1 MKYVLSSKQM
11 KQVDDHSIHYIG
23 IPSVVLMERAAL
35 AVADEFLNMKKGS
48 VLVVSGSGNNGADG
62 LAVARILY
70 QRGFDVDILLVSD
83 KEGTKEY
90 AIQKSIIENMGMSLV
105 NKVADATYDYIV
117 DAIFGIGLSREIT
130 GYYKEVINVI
140 NHIHSYKIAV
150 DIPSG
155 INASTGEVMGVAVK
169 VDKTVTFG
177 YNKIGMLCGKG
188 KNYCGTIV
196 VKDIGFICDNM
207 RLDIDTFSIDRND
220 ICQLPKH
227 KSDYDKG
234 KCGKTLII
242 AGSKDMCGAA
252 CLSAKAAFRSGCGL
266 VRVFTHADNKIP
278 LIVKVPEVISDIYN
292 DYTDKDAIHLKELI
306 EWADCIV
313 IGPGL
318 STQESSV
325 RIVNDVIYFMAKATW
340 NIPKTFVF
348 DADALNII
356 AAQNPQL
363 TSKSFEIQ
371 PLNPSLNDQQPV
383 NLSLVQQLEYIKQ
396 QNKAHIIITPH
407 IGEASRLLKKDI
419 LQVKEHP
426 IESAKK
432 LYAMMCNACVLK
444 DYATVTTGND
454 GTYINTSGNCGMA
467 TAGSGDVLTGVIAG
481 IVCLYKYE
489 AASPEWIA
497 AMAVYIHGCAGDIC
511 KGEKGVNGTMA
522 WDIAEAIAKLL

>member
-1 MKYVLSSKQM
+1 MEYVLSAEQM
-11 KQVDDHSIHYIG
+11 KQVDEYSIHHIG

-35 AVADEFLNMKKGS
+35 AVADVFMDMKKGN

-70 QRGFDVDILLVSD
+70 QRGFDVKILLVSD

-90 AIQKSIIENMGMSLV
+90 AVQKSIVKNMGMSLV
-105 NKVADATYDYIV
+105 NKVTDATYDYIV

-130 GYYKEVINVI
+130 GYYKEVINAI

-155 INASTGEVMGVAVK
+155 INASTGEVMGIAVK
-169 VDKTVTFG
+169 ADKTITFG
-177 YNKIGMLCGKG
+177 YNKIGMLCSKG
-188 KNYCGTIV
+188 KNYCGILI
-196 VKDIGFICDNM
+196 VKDIGFVCNNQ
-207 RLDIDTFSIDRND
+207 LSDINTFSINKKD

-227 KSDYDKG
+227 QPDYDKG

-252 CLSAKAAFRSGCGL
+252 CLSARAAFRSGCGL
-266 VRVFTHADNKIP
+266 VRVFTHVDNRTP
-278 LIVKVPEVISDIYN
+278 LIVKVPEVILDIYN
-292 DYTDKDAIHLKELI
+292 RYTDDDAIHLKELI

-313 IGPGL
+313 VGPGL
-318 STQESSV
+318 STQETSV
-325 RIVNDVIYFMAKATW
+325 RIVYDTIHFMVKATW
-340 NIPKTFVF
+340 NMPKTFVF

-356 AAQNPQL
+356 AQYQQL
-363 TSKSFEIQ
+363 SNQ
-371 PLNPSLNDQQPV
+371 SLSIPKVKNSSLEHQQID
-383 NLSLVQQLEYIKQ
+383 SLLMKQLEYIKKQ
-396 QNKAHIIITPH
+396 DKTHIIITPH

-419 LQVKEHP
+419 LQIKEYP

-432 LYAMMCNACVLK
+432 LHVMMCDVCVLK
-444 DYATVTTGND
+444 DAVTITAGTQ

-467 TAGSGDVLTGVIAG
+467 TAGAGDVLTGIIAG
-481 IVCLYKYE
+481 IACLYKYE
-489 AASPEWIA
+489 EVSPEWIA

-511 KGEKGVNGTMA
+511 REEKGINGMVA
-522 WDIAEAIAKLL
+522 WDIAEAVAKLL

>member
-1 MKYVLSSKQM
+1 MEYVLSAEQM
-11 KQVDDHSIHYIG
+11 KQVDEYSIHHIG

-35 AVADEFLNMKKGS
+35 AVADVFMDMKKGS
-48 VLVVSGSGNNGADG
+48 VLIVSGSGNNGADG

-70 QRGFDVDILLVSD
+70 QRGFDVKILLVSD

-90 AIQKSIIENMGMSLV
+90 AIQKSIVENMGMSLV

-130 GYYKEVINVI
+130 GYYKEVIDAI

-169 VDKTVTFG
+169 ADKTVTFG

-188 KNYCGTIV
+188 KNYCGILV
-196 VKDIGFICDNM
+196 VKDIGFVCDN
-207 RLDIDTFSIDRND
+207 RLSDIDTFSINKED

-252 CLSAKAAFRSGCGL
+252 CLSARAAFRSGCGL
-266 VRVFTHADNKIP
+266 VRVFTHADNRTP
-278 LIVKVPEVISDIYN
+278 LIVKVPEVLPDIYN
-292 DYTDKDAIHLKELI
+292 RYTDDDAIHLKKLI

-313 IGPGL
+313 VGPGL
-318 STQESSV
+318 STQETSV
-325 RIVNDVIYFMAKATW
+325 RIIYDTIHCMAKATW
-340 NIPKTFVF
+340 NMPKTFVL

-356 AAQNPQL
+356 AAQYPSLSNASLSMQQ
-363 TSKSFEIQ
+363 EI
-371 PLNPSLNDQQPV
+371 NPSLECQQAD
-383 NLSLVQQLEYIKQ
+383 LSLIQQLEYIKKQ
-396 QNKAHIIITPH
+396 DKVHIIITPH
-407 IGEASRLLKKDI
+407 IGEASRLLKNDI

-426 IESAKK
+426 MESAKR
-432 LYAMMCNACVLK
+432 LYTMMCDACVLK
-444 DYATVTTGND
+444 DAVTITAGRE

-467 TAGSGDVLTGVIAG
+467 TAGAGDVLTGIIAG
-481 IVCLYKYE
+481 IACLYKYE
-489 AASPEWIA
+489 EASPEWIA

-511 KGEKGVNGTMA
+511 RKEKGINGTVA
-522 WDIAEAIAKLL
+522 WDIAEAVVKLL

>member
-1 MKYVLSSKQM
+1 MEYVLSSEQM
-11 KQVDDHSIHYIG
+11 KQVDEYSIHHIG

-35 AVADEFLNMKKGS
+35 AVADVFLDMKKGS

-70 QRGFDVDILLVSD
+70 QRGFDVKILLVSD

-90 AIQKSIIENMGMSLV
+90 AVQKSIVENMGMSLV
-105 NKVADATYDYIV
+105 NKVTDATYDYIV

-130 GYYKEVINVI
+130 GYYKQVIDAI

-155 INASTGEVMGVAVK
+155 INASTGEVMGIAVK
-169 VDKTVTFG
+169 ADKTVTFG

-188 KNYCGTIV
+188 KSYCGILV
-196 VKDIGFICDNM
+196 VKDIGFVCDNK
-207 RLDIDTFSIDRND
+207 LSDIDTFSITKKDV
-220 ICQLPKH
+220 CQLPRH

-252 CLSAKAAFRSGCGL
+252 CLSARAAFRSGCGL
-266 VRVFTHADNKIP
+266 VRVFTHVDNRTP
-278 LIVKVPEVISDIYN
+278 LIVKVPEVIPDIYN
-292 DYTDKDAIHLKELI
+292 HYTDDDAIHLKELI

-313 IGPGL
+313 VGPGL
-318 STQESSV
+318 STQETSV
-325 RIVNDVIYFMAKATW
+325 RIVYDTIHFMVEATW
-340 NIPKTFVF
+340 NMPKTFVL

-356 AAQNPQL
+356 AAP
-363 TSKSFEIQ
+363 SQ
-371 PLNPSLNDQQPV
+371 PLSSQSLSMQQVTNPSSEHQQIRP
-383 NLSLVQQLEYIKQ
+383 LLMQQLEYIKE
-396 QNKAHIIITPH
+396 QNKAHVIITPH
-407 IGEASRLLKKDI
+407 IGEASRLLKTNI
-419 LQVKEHP
+419 LQIKEHP

-432 LYAMMCNACVLK
+432 LYAMMCDVCVLK
-444 DYATVTTGND
+444 DAVTITTGKE

-467 TAGSGDVLTGVIAG
+467 TAGAGDVLTGIIAG

-489 AASPEWIA
+489 EVSSEWIA
-497 AMAVYIHGCAGDIC
+497 AMAVYIHGCSGDIC
-511 KGEKGVNGTMA
+511 KEEKGINGTVA

>member
-1 MKYVLSSKQM
+1 MEYVLSSEQM
-11 KQVDDHSIHYIG
+11 KQVDEHSIHHIG
-23 IPSVVLMERAAL
+23 IPSMVLMERAAL
-35 AVADEFLNMKKGS
+35 AVADVFLDIKKGS

-70 QRGFDVDILLVSD
+70 QRGFDVKILLVSD

-140 NHIHSYKIAV
+140 NLIHSYKIAV

-177 YNKIGMLCGKG
+177 YNKIGMLCGMG

-196 VKDIGFICDNM
+196 VKDIGFVYDKFVCDNI
-207 RLDIDTFSIDRND
+207 LSNINTFSINMED

-227 KSDYDKG
+227 KPDYDKG

-252 CLSAKAAFRSGCGL
+252 CLSARAAFRSGCGL
-266 VRVFTHADNKIP
+266 VRVFTHMNNRTP
-278 LIVKVPEVISDIYN
+278 LIVKVPEVIPDIYN
-292 DYTDKDAIHLKELI
+292 HYTDKDAIHLKELI

-313 IGPGL
+313 AGPGL
-318 STQESSV
+318 STEETS
-325 RIVNDVIYFMAKATW
+325 IKMVNDIIHYMVKATW
-340 NIPKTFVF
+340 NTAKTLVL

-356 AAQNPQL
+356 AAQNQ
-363 TSKSFEIQ
+363 Q
-371 PLNPSLNDQQPV
+371 QVNQSLIK
-383 NLSLVQQLEYIKQ
+383 QLEYIKE
-396 QNKAHIIITPH
+396 QNKVHIIITPH

-432 LYAMMCNACVLK
+432 LYAMICNACVLK
-444 DYATVTTGND
+444 DYATVTAGKD

-467 TAGSGDVLTGVIAG
+467 TAGSGDVLTGIIAG
-481 IVCLYKYE
+481 IACLYKYE
-489 AASPEWIA
+489 EASPEWIA

-511 KGEKGVNGTMA
+511 KEEKGINGTVA
-522 WDIAEAIAKLL
+522 WDIAEAIVKLL

>member
-1 MKYVLSSKQM
+1 MKYVLNSEQM
-11 KQVDDHSIHYIG
+11 KKVDDYSIHHIG
-23 IPSVVLMERAAL
+23 IPSMVLMERAAL
-35 AVADEFLNMKKGS
+35 AVADVFLDMKKGS
-48 VLVVSGSGNNGADG
+48 VLVVSGCGNNGADG

-70 QRGFDVDILLVSD
+70 QRGFNVDILLVSD

-90 AIQKSIIENMGMSLV
+90 AIQKSIIENMGMSFV

-130 GYYKEVINVI
+130 GYYKEIINVI

-169 VDKTVTFG
+169 VDKTITFG

-196 VKDIGFICDNM
+196 IKDIGFVCDNIPS
-207 RLDIDTFSIDRND
+207 DINTFSIDRND
-220 ICQLPKH
+220 VYQLPKH
-227 KSDYDKG
+227 KMDYDKG

-252 CLSAKAAFRSGCGL
+252 CLSARAAFRSGCGL
-266 VRVFTHADNKIP
+266 VRVFTHMDNRTP
-278 LIVKVPEVISDIYN
+278 LIMKVPEVITDIY
-292 DYTDKDAIHLKELI
+292 DSYTDNDAIHLKELI

-313 IGPGL
+313 VGPGL
-318 STQESSV
+318 STQETSI
-325 RIVNDVIYFMAKATW
+325 RIVYDTIHFMAKAAW
-340 NIPKTFVF
+340 NMPKTFVF

-356 AAQNPQL
+356 AMQNQQL

-371 PLNPSLNDQQPV
+371 PLNQSLKEQQQV
-383 NLSLVQQLEYIKQ
+383 NLSLIQQLEYIKEE
-396 QNKAHIIITPH
+396 NKVHIIITPH

-419 LQVKEHP
+419 MQVKEHP

-432 LYAMMCNACVLK
+432 LYAMMCDACVLK
-444 DYATVTTGND
+444 DYATITAGRE

-467 TAGSGDVLTGVIAG
+467 TAGAGDVLTGIIAG

-511 KGEKGVNGTMA
+511 KEEKGVNGTMA
-522 WDIAEAIAKLL
+522 WDIAEAIVKML

>member
-1 MKYVLSSKQM
+1 MEYVLNSEQM
-11 KQVDDHSIHYIG
+11 KKVDDYSIHHIG

-35 AVADEFLNMKKGS
+35 AVADVFLDMKKGS

-70 QRGFDVDILLVSD
+70 QRGFDVKILLVSD

-90 AIQKSIIENMGMSLV
+90 AVQKSIVENMGMSLV

-130 GYYKEVINVI
+130 GDYKEVIDAI
-140 NHIHSYKIAV
+140 NRIHSYKVAV

-169 VDKTVTFG
+169 ADKTVTFG

-196 VKDIGFICDNM
+196 VKDIGFVCDN
-207 RLDIDTFSIDRND
+207 RLLEIDTFSINKND
-220 ICQLPKH
+220 VCQLPKH
-227 KSDYDKG
+227 KPDYDKG

-252 CLSAKAAFRSGCGL
+252 CLSARAAFRSGCGL
-266 VRVFTHADNKIP
+266 VRVFTHADNRTP
-278 LIVKVPEVISDIYN
+278 LIVKVPEVIPDIYN
-292 DYTDKDAIHLKELI
+292 RYTDHDAIHLKELI
-306 EWADCIV
+306 KWADCIIV
-313 IGPGL
+313 GPGL
-318 STQESSV
+318 STEETSIK
-325 RIVNDVIYFMAKATW
+325 IVNDVIGFMVKAAW
-340 NIPKTFVF
+340 NMPKTFVL

-356 AAQNPQL
+356 AAQNRQL
-363 TSKSFEIQ
+363 SSESFEIQ
-371 PLNPSLNDQQPV
+371 PLNQSLKNQQQV
-383 NLSLVQQLEYIKQ
+383 SLSLIQQLEYIKEQ
-396 QNKAHIIITPH
+396 DKAHIIITPH
-407 IGEASRLLKKDI
+407 IGEASRLLRKDI

-426 IESAKK
+426 MESAKE
-432 LYAMMCNACVLK
+432 LYAMMCDACVLK
-444 DYATVTTGND
+444 DYATITAGRE

-467 TAGSGDVLTGVIAG
+467 TAGAGDVLTGIIAG
-481 IVCLYKYE
+481 IACLYKYE

-511 KGEKGVNGTMA
+511 KEEKGVNGTVA
-522 WDIAEAIAKLL
+522 WDIAEAIVKML